1 MAISCIAAQAIN
13 RMTNTFYPDQ
23 QPWLRQRSNWSNS
36 WMISLWGE
44 LEERLGAMWNATR
57 KPGTNLS
64 FCVTPSC
71 FYCSDRCFITTC
83 VCSFSGVCV
92 SVIVWMTC
100 LLWKALLVWET
111 TEVLSDYLMYTQK
124 ELFEMNHMKEGTRH
138 VYKIKY
144 NYSITQIFWREL
156 NKYPNEE
163 MKPTYFFQ
171 RLKRMCAEECPW
183 IRANIWDGKQSN
195 ITWPYCQ
202 KRKRLRRHRTCSCRR
217 GDARLDVEKKKKGKI
232 SVRFSSNFGN
242 KIKRCSGDTAPA
254 LRSISV
260 WHCFMRRAA
269 VVCCWQGT
277 VWKVTGHIT
286 CVPARLSVNLYAIPF
301 PAREESLLTR
311 NYVTRWNK
319 GMRSKQTLSS
329 LEDFHCQNVLSLWVQ
344 STSEA
349 ETTSSTTE
357 LTVKQTPVEKQSLCM
372 VWLHF
377 FVMFIRRWQT
387 LFMCDSTRFSWPQ
400 CPDSTG
406 PPPLFHLWTQKL
418 YRHNW

>member
-1 MAISCIAAQAIN
+1 MC
-13 RMTNTFYPDQ
+13 
-23 QPWLRQRSNWSNS
+23 
-36 WMISLWGE
+36 
-44 LEERLGAMWNATR
+44 LGALGNSAR
-57 KPGTNLS
+57 KPRTNLS
-64 FCVTPSC
+64 FCVAQSC
-71 FYCSDRCFITTC
+71 FYCSNRCFITTC

-100 LLWKALLVWET
+100 LLCKSFLVWET

-144 NYSITQIFWREL
+144 NYSIAQIFWREL

-163 MKPTYFFQ
+163 MKPTYFFFFEAQ
-171 RLKRMCAEECPW
+171 KNCIEKCPW
-183 IRANIWDGKQSN
+183 IRANIWDGKHSS

-202 KRKRLRRHRTCSCRR
+202 KKERLLTSPNTFLSKRWRTLRSGKKWENLCHIFQQLWKQDKKVQAWRR
-217 GDARLDVEKKKKGKI
+217 R
-232 SVRFSSNFGN
+232 
-242 KIKRCSGDTAPA
+242 DTAPA

-269 VVCCWQGT
+269 VVCCWQWT

-286 CVPARLSVNLYAIPF
+286 CVPAHLSVNLYAIPF
-301 PAREESLLTR
+301 SAREESLLTR

-319 GMRSKQTLSS
+319 GMRSKQTLGS
-329 LEDFHCQNVLSLWVQ
+329 LEDFHCQNVLSLCVQ

-357 LTVKQTPVEKQSLCM
+357 LTVKQTPVKKQSLCTA
-372 VWLHF
+372 WLHF
-377 FVMFIRRWQT
+377 FVMFISRWQT
-387 LFMCDSTRFSWPQ
+387 LFRCDSTRFSWPQ
-400 CPDSTG
+400 CPDSTR
-406 PPPLFHLWTQKL
+406 PPPLFHPWTQKL
-418 YRHNW
+418 CRHNW